1 MNAKHAAR
9 TMIAAPLGG
18 AWGGAL
24 VGLAETAVI
33 LTTAAPGDEY
43 WLLPYA
49 VVSYGL
55 CGMLVALLY
64 GGAALTMQLVGRA
77 PGRNPLGEGAALAL
91 LCLGCAVMRYH
102 VVQRVFHEELV
113 TLSASGIVTHV
124 VIVAVVGACAL
135 LIRWLAALLLRYRRG
150 LATAAAGLVA
160 CLAISSGA
168 AVLASP
174 HAAEPAVRRP
184 TTSGPPAHPNII
196 LIIAD
201 TLRADA
207 LSCYGAP
214 AGTTPSLDRFAGEA
228 VRFANTFSQATWTR
242 PSIATILTGL
252 YPSVHGAVHKMD
264 ALPDGVTTLAE
275 ALRGNGYWT
284 AGVVSNIN
292 VAPVF
297 NFQQGFEE
305 YTYLAPAFY
314 FWATDSATQLAI
326 YKGLRVLHERL
337 FRERI
342 YFYHYYQDAQV
353 VDDAVAKFLG
363 QKPPQPFF
371 LLIHYMDPHDP
382 YFEIPYNGHGVAR
395 VTTPNPPADQ
405 AERLHHLYLGEVTYL
420 DGYLGTLIARLKSQ
434 GLYDNTVLAITA
446 DHGEE
451 FQDHGGWW
459 HGTSLYQEQM
469 HVPLIVKRAPEP
481 RAGAVESRFA
491 RSLDISATV
500 MAAAGLPIPTEFEG
514 QDLFAPQSD
523 PNPPLFAEEDLEGNV
538 LTSYRVGSWKIIT
551 ANPTNPRGLKPVE
564 LYDLSRDPGEHQNL
578 AVTEAART
586 QEMLRGLTEE
596 REHIL
601 KQMRLGAAGDGLN
614 AVDHRS

>member
-1 MNAKHAAR
+1 VNAKHAAR

-207 LSCYGAP
+207 LSCYGAA